1 MSNNQ
6 RKFPRFDAQI
16 DVIVEFEETTPLQS
30 NTRDIS
36 IGGMYI
42 ATDHPELYPL
52 GEMVQVHFKDP
63 IHDNADTTKD
73 AVVVRVSEDGIAVAF
88 VELDDF

>member
-1 MSNNQ
+1 MTDNQ

-16 DVIVEFEETTPLQS
+16 DVIVAFEETTPLES
-30 NTRDIS
+30 STRDLS

-42 ATDHPELYPL
+42 AVNDPGIYPL
-52 GEMVQVHFKDP
+52 GEMVQVQFKDP
-63 IHDNADTTKD
+63 IHDNADTIKD
-73 AVVVRVSEDGIAVAF
+73 AVVVRVAEDGIAVAF